1 MCGDIV
7 WKHSI
12 YSHNIPHLHMRVTQ
26 HLPIQCVVVVSHI
39 KHAGLQRTAFDSI
52 VEVVWIQSWCGVRQ
66 HSKTPNAMQPFFT
79 IDVTPCIFWVYTL

>member
-1 MCGDIV
+1 MCGNIA

-12 YSHNIPHLHMRVTQ
+12 YSHIPHLHMRVTQ

-39 KHAGLQRTAFDSI
+39 KHAGLQRTTFDSI
-52 VEVVWIQSWCGVRQ
+52 VGVVWIQSWCEVRQ
-66 HSKTPNAMQPFFT
+66 HSKTHNAMQPFFS